1 MEIWVI
7 SSSSDESISWTSSS
21 GEKEVVFGEIVFS
34 GVILLDFLMK
44 CCEMSCDPVD
54 RDFEEFGIEDWRE
67 RLKKS
72 VRVKI
77 SVYAYILNGLQSVRR
92 R

>member
-1 MEIWVI
+1 M

-21 GEKEVVFGEIVFS
+21 GENEEVFGEIVFS
-34 GVILLDFLMK
+34 GVIFDVLDFLMK

-67 RLKKS
+67 RLK
-72 VRVKI
+72 
-77 SVYAYILNGLQSVRR
+77 NN
-92 R
+92 